1 MLTLKRKKSIVT
13 LLFLLA
19 SAGCPIWFEI
29 RSNEATAQSP
39 QAVDS
44 KMPEVIEA
52 GRRHFEAHCAACHGA
67 DGMGGERGPDMISTE
82 TARRRSANDLSELL
96 RKGMPAA
103 GMPAFQLPERE
114 LQELIAFVRS
124 RSAPAIESAV
134 AGDIAA
140 GAAFFFGKGTCSS
153 CHMVKGQ
160 GGLLGPDLSEL
171 GVERTLLEIEQS
183 LRVPGA
189 RILPGFKLV
198 SARLHNG
205 RRIRGFAKNESN
217 YDLQL
222 QSLDG
227 KLHLLQRREIAEMV
241 RESASLMPEAKTTNE
256 EMRNLLAYL
265 SRLSGA
271 EPIPGAILKSSSS
284 LSGLSGT
291 RDLRSGIS
299 FAGIAAPKP
308 GDWPTYHGHLS
319 GNRHSPLRQIHAGN
333 VARLAPKWIFTIPNA
348 RRLEGTPVVVDGVMY
363 VTTANRAYALDA
375 GSGRQIWRYQRPLTK
390 GLIGDAAGAI
400 NRGVA
405 VLDDKVFMVTDHA
418 HLIALHRL
426 TGKLLWDVEMADY
439 REHYGAT
446 SAPLVVKDLVISGI
460 SGGDEGVRGFLAAYK
475 ASTGERVWRFWTI
488 PAPGEPLSETWVGNA
503 LPPSVVLSHGC
514 AATWLTGTYDARANL
529 LYWTTGNPCPDYNG
543 DERKGDNL
551 YSDSVLAL
559 DPETGTLRWYF
570 QFTPHDLHDW
580 DAQQTPML
588 IDTRFQG
595 RPRHLLAQA
604 NRNGFF
610 YVLDRITGELLLA
623 KPFVDQLTWASGIGP
638 DGRPQLVSGG
648 APTAGGVKA
657 CPAVEGATNW
667 MSTAFNPEAGLFYV
681 MALEKCVIYS
691 KSPEP
696 WEAGKSF
703 YGGGTRDVADFP
715 GRKYL
720 RAIDLQTGKIVWQYS
735 QIGPGNS
742 WGGALSTAGGLVF
755 FGDDSGAF
763 AAVEA
768 KSGKPLWHFHTNE
781 LWKAS
786 PMTYLAGGKQ
796 YVAVAAGSNILAF
809 GLP

>member
-1 MLTLKRKKSIVT
+1 MLNAVKRKKTIIT
-13 LLFLLA
+13 LLFLVAVGYL
-19 SAGCPIWFEI
+19 IRFETT
-29 RSNEATAQSP
+29 SNEAAAQSL
-39 QAVDS
+39 QAGN
-44 KMPEVIEA
+44 PRAIEA
-52 GRRHFEAHCAACHGA
+52 GKRHFEARCAACHGA
-67 DGMGGERGPDMISTE
+67 DGRGGERGPDIISPE
-82 TARRRSANDLSELL
+82 RARRRSADDLSELI

-103 GMPAFQLPERE
+103 GMPAFPLPERE
-114 LQELIAFVRS
+114 MRELVAFIRS
-124 RSAPAIESAV
+124 LSAPAIESEAP
-134 AGDIAA
+134 GDVVA
-140 GAAFFFGKGTCSS
+140 GAAFFFGKGKCSS
-153 CHMVKGQ
+153 CHMIKGR

-171 GVERTLLEIEQS
+171 GIERTLPEIEQS
-183 LRVPGA
+183 LRAPGA
-189 RILPGFKLV
+189 RLTQGFRLV
-198 SARLHNG
+198 SVRLHDG
-205 RRIRGFAKNESN
+205 QRLRGFAKNESN

-227 KLHLLQRREIAEMV
+227 KFHLLQREEIAELT
-241 RESASLMPEAKTTNE
+241 RETASLMPEAQATEE

-271 EPIPGAILKSSSS
+271 EPVAGSTFNSSSGERAS
-284 LSGLSGT
+284 
-291 RDLRSGIS
+291 RDGIS
-299 FAGIAAPKP
+299 FAGIAEPRP

-319 GNRHSPLRQIHAGN
+319 GNRHSPLRQIHTGN
-333 VARLAPKWIFTIPNA
+333 VGELAPKWMFPIPNS
-348 RRLEGTPVVVDGVMY
+348 RRLEVTPVVVDGVMY

-375 GSGRQIWRYQRPLTK
+375 RSGRQIWRYQRPLTK
-390 GLIGDAAGAI
+390 GLVGDAAGGI

-405 VLDDKVFMVTDHA
+405 VLGDKVFMVTDHA

-488 PAPGEPLSETWVGNA
+488 PAPGEPLSETWGGNA
-503 LPPSVVLSHGC
+503 LPHGC
-514 AATWLTGTYDARANL
+514 AATWLTGTYDAQANL

-559 DPETGTLRWYF
+559 EPETGKLRWYY

-588 IDTRFQG
+588 IDAEFQG
-595 RPRHLLAQA
+595 RQRQLLAQA

-623 KPFVDQLTWASGIGP
+623 KPFVEQLTWASGIGP

-648 APTAGGVKA
+648 APTPAGVKA

-667 MSTAFNPEAGLFYV
+667 MSTAYNPETGLFYV

-691 KSPEP
+691 KSPEQ
-696 WEAGKSF
+696 WERGKSF
-703 YGGGTRDVADFP
+703 YGGGTRDAPDEP

-720 RAIDLQTGKIVWQYS
+720 RAIDPQTGKIVWQYP
-735 QIGPGNS
+735 QTGPGNS

-768 KSGKPLWHFHTNE
+768 KSGKPLWYFHTNE
-781 LWKAS
+781 QWKAS

>member
-1 MLTLKRKKSIVT
+1 VKLKRRKAIVT
-13 LLFLLA
+13 LLFLVV
-19 SAGCPIWFEI
+19 SAGYLIWFEM
-29 RSNEATAQSP
+29 SANEAVAQSSRAGDP
-39 QAVDS
+39 
-44 KMPEVIEA
+44 KTLEA
-52 GRRHFEAHCAACHGA
+52 GRQHFDLRCAACHGA
-67 DGMGGERGPDMISTE
+67 DGKGGERGPDIISTE
-82 TARRRSANDLSELL
+82 SARRRSADELGEL
-96 RKGMPAA
+96 IRKGIPTA

-114 LQELIAFVRS
+114 LQELIAFIRYL
-124 RSAPAIESAV
+124 SAPAIESA
-134 AGDIAA
+134 APGDIDA
-140 GAAFFFGKGTCSS
+140 GAAFFFGKGNCSS
-153 CHMVKGQ
+153 CHMVNGR

-171 GVERTLLEIEQS
+171 GIERTLPEIEQS
-183 LRVPGA
+183 FRNPGA
-189 RILPGFKLV
+189 RLTPGFKLV
-198 SARLHNG
+198 SVRLQDG
-205 RRIRGFAKNESN
+205 QRIRGFAKNESN

-227 KLHLLQRREIAEMV
+227 KLRLLRREEIAELI
-241 RESASLMPEAKTTNE
+241 RETASLMPEVKATQE
-256 EMRNLLAYL
+256 EMRDLLAYL

-271 EPIPGAILKSSSS
+271 AAVSAEPVPGPTLNS
-284 LSGLSGT
+284 LSGASESRG
-291 RDLRSGIS
+291 GIS
-299 FAGIAAPKP
+299 FAEIARPKL
-308 GDWPTYHGHLS
+308 GDWPSYHGQLS
-319 GNRHSPLRQIHAGN
+319 GNRHSPLRQIHIGN
-333 VARLAPKWIFTIPNA
+333 VAQLAPKWIFTIPNV
-348 RRLEGTPVVVDGVMY
+348 RRLEVTPVVVDGVMY

-375 GSGRQIWRYQRPLTK
+375 QSGRQIWRYQRPLTR
-390 GLIGDAAGAI
+390 GLVGDAAGAI

-405 VLDDKVFMVTDHA
+405 VLGDKVFMVTDHA

-426 TGKLLWDVEMADY
+426 SGKLLWDAEMADY

-503 LPPSVVLSHGC
+503 LPHGC
-514 AATWLTGTYDARANL
+514 AATWLTGTYDPQANL

-559 DPETGTLRWYF
+559 EPETGKLRWYY

-588 IDTRFQG
+588 IDAQFQG
-595 RPRHLLAQA
+595 RQRKLLAQA

-623 KPFVDQLTWASGIGP
+623 KPFVEQLTWASGIGP
-638 DGRPQLVSGG
+638 DRRPQLLSGA
-648 APTAGGVKA
+648 APTPAGVKA

-667 MSTAFNPEAGLFYV
+667 MSTAYNPETGLFYV
-681 MALEKCVIYS
+681 MALEKCVIYI
-691 KSPEP
+691 KSPAP
-696 WEAGKSF
+696 WERGKSF
-703 YGGGTRDVADFP
+703 YGGGTREAQDEP

-720 RAIDLQTGKIVWQYS
+720 RAIDPQTGKIVWQYPM
-735 QIGPGNS
+735 IGPGNS

-786 PMTYLAGGKQ
+786 PMTYLAGGEQ

-809 GLP
+809 SLP

>member
-1 MLTLKRKKSIVT
+1 MPSAVNKKKTIIA

-19 SAGCPIWFEI
+19 AAVYLIRFEMV
-29 RSNEATAQSP
+29 SNEAAAQSI
-39 QAVDS
+39 QAGDPS
-44 KMPEVIEA
+44 LPGMIEA
-52 GRRHFEAHCAACHGA
+52 GKRHFEARCASCHGA
-67 DGMGGERGPDMISTE
+67 DGKGGERGPDIISPE
-82 TARRRSANDLSELL
+82 RARRRSADELSELI

-114 LQELIAFVRS
+114 MRELVAFIRS
-124 RSAPAIESAV
+124 LSAPAFESA
-134 AGDIAA
+134 APGDVAA
-140 GAAFFFGKGTCSS
+140 GAAFFFGKGNCSS
-153 CHMVKGQ
+153 CHMIKGR
-160 GGLLGPDLSEL
+160 GGLLGRDLSEL
-171 GVERTLLEIEQS
+171 GIERTLPEIEQS
-183 LRVPGA
+183 LRAPGA
-189 RILPGFKLV
+189 RLTAGFKLV
-198 SARLHNG
+198 SALLRNG
-205 RRIRGFAKNESN
+205 ERARGFVKNESD

-227 KLHLLQRREIAEMV
+227 KLRLLQREEIAELI
-241 RESASLMPEAKTTNE
+241 RETASLMPEVKATPE

-271 EPIPGAILKSSSS
+271 EAVTGPAFDSSSGES
-284 LSGLSGT
+284 SS
-291 RDLRSGIS
+291 RAGIS
-299 FAGIAAPKP
+299 FAEIAEPGP

-319 GNRHSPLRQIHAGN
+319 GNRHSPLRQINTGN
-333 VARLAPKWIFTIPNA
+333 VSQLAPKWIFPIPNS
-348 RRLEGTPVVVDGVMY
+348 RRLQVTPVVVDGVMY
-363 VTTANRAYALDA
+363 VTAANRAYALDA
-375 GSGRQIWRYQRPLTK
+375 RSGRQIWRYQRPLTK
-390 GLIGDAAGAI
+390 GMVGDAAGGI

-405 VLDDKVFMVTDHA
+405 VLGDKVFMVTDNA
-418 HLIALHRL
+418 HLIALHSL
-426 TGKLLWDVEMADY
+426 TGRLLWDVEMADY

-446 SAPLVVKDLVISGI
+446 SAPLVVKDLVISGV
-460 SGGDEGVRGFLAAYK
+460 SGGDEGVRGFIDAYK

-488 PAPGEPLSETWVGNA
+488 PAPGEPLSETWAGST
-503 LPPSVVLSHGC
+503 LPHSAVLKHGC
-514 AATWLTGTYDARANL
+514 AATWLTGTYDAQANL

-551 YSDSVLAL
+551 YSDSALAL
-559 DPETGTLRWYF
+559 EPETGKLRWYY
-570 QFTPHDLHDW
+570 QYTPHDLHDW

-588 IDTRFQG
+588 IDAEFQG
-595 RPRHLLAQA
+595 RRRQLLAQA

-623 KPFVDQLTWASGIGP
+623 KPFVERLTWASGIGA

-648 APTAGGVKA
+648 APTPSGVKT

-667 MSTAFNPEAGLFYV
+667 MSTAYNPETGLFYV

-691 KSPEP
+691 KSPEQ
-696 WEAGKSF
+696 WERGKSF
-703 YGGGTRDVADFP
+703 YGGGTRDAPDET

-720 RAIDLQTGKIVWQYS
+720 RAIDVQTGKIVWEYQ

-763 AAVEA
+763 AAVDA

-781 LWKAS
+781 SWKAS
-786 PMTYLAGGKQ
+786 PMTYVAGGKQ

>member
-1 MLTLKRKKSIVT
+1 MTLKRNKTIIT
-13 LLFLLA
+13 LLFLTA
-19 SAGCPIWFEI
+19 FAGCLNHFEMI
-29 RSNEATAQSP
+29 STEAAAQSP
-39 QAVDS
+39 RAIDP
-44 KMPEVIEA
+44 KLIEA
-52 GRRHFEAHCAACHGA
+52 GRRHFEARCAACHGA
-67 DGMGGERGPDMISTE
+67 DGKGGERGPDIISSE
-82 TARRRSANDLSELL
+82 IARRRSAAELGEL
-96 RKGMPAA
+96 IRKGIPSG
-103 GMPAFQLPERE
+103 GMPAFQLPENEMRE
-114 LQELIAFVRS
+114 LVAFVRS
-124 RSAPAIESAV
+124 LSVPATENAAP
-134 AGDIAA
+134 GDVAA
-140 GAAFFFGKGTCSS
+140 GAAFFFGKGKCSS
-153 CHMVKGQ
+153 CHTVKGR
-160 GGLLGPDLSEL
+160 GGMIGPDLSEI
-171 GVERTLLEIEQS
+171 GAERTLPDIEQS
-183 LRVPGA
+183 LRNPGA
-189 RILPGFKLV
+189 RLAPGFKV
-198 SARLHNG
+198 ISARLRDG
-205 RRIRGFAKNESN
+205 QRLRGFVKNESN

-227 KLHLLQRREIAEMV
+227 ELRLLQRQEIAEIT
-241 RESASLMPEAKTTNE
+241 RETESLMPEVKATPE

-265 SRLSGA
+265 SRLSGV
-271 EPIPGAILKSSSS
+271 EPSPGATSDFSP
-284 LSGLSGT
+284 GEGVR
-291 RDLRSGIS
+291 RDGIS
-299 FAGIAAPKP
+299 FAEIVEPKP

-319 GNRHSPLRQIHAGN
+319 GNRHSPLRQIHTGN
-333 VARLAPKWIFTIPNA
+333 VAQLAPKWIFPIPNA
-348 RRLEGTPVVVDGVMY
+348 RRLEVTPVVVDGVMY

-375 GSGRQIWRYQRPLTK
+375 RSGRQIWRYQRPLTR
-390 GLIGDAAGAI
+390 GLVGDAAGAI

-405 VLDDKVFMVTDHA
+405 VLGDKVFMVTDHA

-426 TGKLLWDVEMADY
+426 TGRLLWDVEMADY

-446 SAPLVVKDLVISGI
+446 AAPLVVNDLVISGI

-514 AATWLTGTYDARANL
+514 AATWLTGTYDAQANL

-559 DPETGTLRWYF
+559 EPATGKLRWYY

-588 IDTRFQG
+588 IDAEFQG
-595 RPRHLLAQA
+595 RRRRLLAQA

-610 YVLDRITGELLLA
+610 YVLDRISGELLLA
-623 KPFVDQLTWASGIGP
+623 KPFVEQLTWASGIGP
-638 DGRPQLVSGG
+638 DGRPQLLSGG
-648 APTAGGVKA
+648 APTPAGVKT

-696 WEAGKSF
+696 WQRGKSF
-703 YGGGTRDVADFP
+703 YGGGTKDAPDEP

-720 RAIDLQTGKIVWQYS
+720 RAIDPQTGKIVWQYP

-768 KSGKPLWHFHTNE
+768 KSGKPLWYFHTNE

-786 PMTYLAGGKQ
+786 PMTYVAGGKQ
-796 YVAVAAGSNILAF
+796 YVAVASGSNILAF

>member
-1 MLTLKRKKSIVT
+1 MKRKKTIIT

-19 SAGCPIWFEI
+19 AAGYLIRFETI
-29 RSNEATAQSP
+29 SNDAAAQSV
-39 QAVDS
+39 QAGD
-44 KMPEVIEA
+44 PGVIEA
-52 GRRHFEAHCAACHGA
+52 GKRHYEARCAACHGA
-67 DGMGGERGPDMISTE
+67 DGKGGERGPDIISPE
-82 TARRRSANDLSELL
+82 RARRRSADDLSELI
-96 RKGMPAA
+96 RKGIPAA
-103 GMPAFQLPERE
+103 GMPAFPLPERE
-114 LQELIAFVRS
+114 MRELVAFVRS
-124 RSAPAIESAV
+124 LSAPAIENA
-134 AGDIAA
+134 APGDVAA
-140 GAAFFFGKGTCSS
+140 GAAFFFGKGNCSS
-153 CHMVKGQ
+153 CHVVKGR

-171 GVERTLLEIEQS
+171 GAERTLSEIEQS
-183 LRVPGA
+183 LRAPGA
-189 RILPGFKLV
+189 RLTQGFRLV
-198 SARLHNG
+198 SARLHDG
-205 RRIRGFAKNESN
+205 QRLRGFARNESN

-227 KLHLLQRREIAEMV
+227 KLRLLQRQEIAELTHETV
-241 RESASLMPEAKTTNE
+241 SLMPEVKATQE

-271 EPIPGAILKSSSS
+271 EPVAGATFNSSSGEGVS
-284 LSGLSGT
+284 RG
-291 RDLRSGIS
+291 GIS
-299 FAGIAAPKP
+299 FTEIAEPRP

-319 GNRHSPLRQIHAGN
+319 GNRHSPLRQIHTGN
-333 VARLAPKWIFTIPNA
+333 VAQLAPKWIFSIPNS
-348 RRLEGTPVVVDGVMY
+348 RRLEVTPVVVDGVMY

-375 GSGRQIWRYQRPLTK
+375 RSGRQIWRYQRPLTR
-390 GLIGDAAGAI
+390 GLVGDAAGAI

-405 VLDDKVFMVTDHA
+405 VLGDKVFMVTDHA

-446 SAPLVVKDLVISGI
+446 SAPLVVKDLVISGV

-503 LPPSVVLSHGC
+503 LPHGC
-514 AATWLTGTYDARANL
+514 AATWLTGTYDAQANL

-559 DPETGTLRWYF
+559 EPETGKLRWHY
-570 QFTPHDLHDW
+570 QYTPHDLHDW

-588 IDTRFQG
+588 IDAEFQG
-595 RPRHLLAQA
+595 RKRQLLAQA

-610 YVLDRITGELLLA
+610 YVLDRITGKLLLA
-623 KPFVDQLTWASGIGP
+623 KPFVEQLTWASGIGP
-638 DGRPQLVSGG
+638 DGRPQLVSGNL
-648 APTAGGVKA
+648 PTPAGTKS

-667 MSTAFNPEAGLFYV
+667 MSTAYNPEAGLFYV

-691 KSPEP
+691 KSPQP
-696 WEAGKSF
+696 WERGKSF
-703 YGGGTRDVADFP
+703 YGGATRDAPDEP

-720 RAIDLQTGKIVWQYS
+720 RAIDVQTGKTIWQYP

-763 AAVEA
+763 AAVDA
-768 KSGKPLWHFHTNE
+768 KSGKPLWYFHTNE

-786 PMTYLAGGKQ
+786 PMTYVAGGKQ

-809 GLP
+809 GLPQ

>member
-1 MLTLKRKKSIVT
+1 VKLKRKKAIAT
-13 LLFLLA
+13 LLFLMASVGCLA
-19 SAGCPIWFEI
+19 GFEMAA
-29 RSNEATAQSP
+29 NEAASQNPGS
-39 QAVDS
+39 VDL
-44 KMPEVIEA
+44 EA
-52 GRRHFEAHCAACHGA
+52 GRRHFEARCAACHGA
-67 DGMGGERGPDMISTE
+67 DGRGGERGPDIISPQR
-82 TARRRSANDLSELL
+82 ARRRSADELGDLI
-96 RKGMPAA
+96 RRGMPAA
-103 GMPAFQLPERE
+103 GMPGFQLPERE
-114 LQELIAFVRS
+114 MRELVGFIRS
-124 RSAPAIESAV
+124 LTAPAIESA
-134 AGDIAA
+134 ALGDVAA
-140 GAAFFFGKGTCSS
+140 GEAFFFGKGNCSS
-153 CHMVKGQ
+153 CHMVKGR
-160 GGLLGPDLSEL
+160 GGMLGPDLSEL
-171 GVERTLLEIEQS
+171 GAERTLPEIEQS
-183 LRVPGA
+183 LQNPGA
-189 RILPGFKLV
+189 RLSPEFKLV
-198 SARLHNG
+198 SARLRDG
-205 RRIRGFAKNESN
+205 QQLRGFARNESN

-227 KLHLLQRREIAEMV
+227 TLRFLQREEIVELV
-241 RESASLMPEAKTTNE
+241 RETASLMPEVKATE
-256 EMRNLLAYL
+256 VEMRDLIAYL
-265 SRLSGA
+265 SRLSGEAAVSA
-271 EPIPGAILKSSSS
+271 ESV
-284 LSGLSGT
+284 SGVSKNP
-291 RDLRSGIS
+291 SGIS
-299 FAGIAAPKP
+299 FAEIAEPKL

-333 VARLAPKWIFTIPNA
+333 VAQLAPKWIFSIPNA
-348 RRLEGTPVVVDGVMY
+348 RRLQVTPVVVDGVMY

-375 GSGRQIWRYQRPLTK
+375 RSGRQIWRYQRPLTK
-390 GLIGDAAGAI
+390 GLVGDAAGGI

-405 VLDDKVFMVTDHA
+405 VLGDKVFMVTDHA

-446 SAPLVVKDLVISGI
+446 AAPLVVKDLVISGI
-460 SGGDEGVRGFLAAYK
+460 SGGDEGARGFLAAYK
-475 ASTGERVWRFWTI
+475 TSTGERVWRFWTI

-503 LPPSVVLSHGC
+503 LPHGC
-514 AATWLTGTYDARANL
+514 ATTWLTGTYDARANL

-559 DPETGTLRWYF
+559 EPETGKLRWYY
-570 QFTPHDLHDW
+570 QYTPHDLHDW

-588 IDTRFQG
+588 IDAEFQG
-595 RPRHLLAQA
+595 RRRQLLAQA

-623 KPFVDQLTWASGIGP
+623 KPFVEQLTWASGIGT
-638 DGRPQLVSGG
+638 DGRPQLVSGN
-648 APTAGGVKA
+648 APTPAGVKT

-667 MSTAFNPEAGLFYV
+667 MSTAYNPETGLFYV
-681 MALEKCVIYS
+681 MALEKCVIYN

-696 WEAGKSF
+696 WERGKSF
-703 YGGGTRDVADFP
+703 YGGATRDASDEP

-720 RAIDLQTGKIVWQYS
+720 RAIDVQTGKIVWQYA

-755 FGDDSGAF
+755 FGEDSGAF

-768 KSGKPLWHFHTNE
+768 KSGKPLWYFHTNE

-786 PMTYLAGGKQ
+786 PMTYVAGGKQ

-809 GLP
+809 RLP

>member
-1 MLTLKRKKSIVT
+1 VKLKNKKAIAT
-13 LLFLLA
+13 LLCLMIL
-19 SAGCPIWFEI
+19 AGCLIGFEAPT
-29 RSNEATAQSP
+29 NEAAAQSSQLGDP
-39 QAVDS
+39 KAL
-44 KMPEVIEA
+44 EV
-52 GRRHFEAHCAACHGA
+52 GKRHFEAHCAACHGA
-67 DGMGGERGPDMISTE
+67 DGRGGERGPDIISPE
-82 TARRRSANDLSELL
+82 RARRRSADELSELI
-96 RKGMPAA
+96 RRGMPAA
-103 GMPAFQLPERE
+103 GMPAFQLPDGEMRE
-114 LQELIAFVRS
+114 LVAFIRS
-124 RSAPAIESAV
+124 LTAPAVESVV
-134 AGDIAA
+134 AGDVAA
-140 GAAFFFGKGTCSS
+140 GEAFFFGKGNCFS
-153 CHMVKGQ
+153 CHTVKGR
-160 GGLLGPDLSEL
+160 GGMRGPDLSEL
-171 GVERTLLEIEQS
+171 GGERALPEIEQS
-183 LRVPGA
+183 LRNPGA
-189 RILPGFKLV
+189 RLSPGFKLV
-198 SARLHNG
+198 SVRLRDG
-205 RRIRGFAKNESN
+205 QRIRGFARNESN

-227 KLHLLQRREIAEMV
+227 KLRLLQREEIVEITRET
-241 RESASLMPEAKTTNE
+241 ASLMPQVKATEA

-265 SRLSGA
+265 SRLSGEA
-271 EPIPGAILKSSSS
+271 VSAGPVSGA
-284 LSGLSGT
+284 SGG
-291 RDLRSGIS
+291 GIS
-299 FAGIAAPKP
+299 FAEIAEPKL
-308 GDWPTYHGHLS
+308 GDWPTYHGQLS

-333 VARLAPKWIFTIPNA
+333 VAQLAPKWVFSIPNA
-348 RRLEGTPVVVDGVMY
+348 RRLEVTPVVVDGVMY

-375 GSGRQIWRYQRPLTK
+375 RSGRQIWRYQRPLTK
-390 GLIGDAAGAI
+390 GLVGDAAGGI

-405 VLDDKVFMVTDHA
+405 VLGDKVFMATDHA

-446 SAPLVVKDLVISGI
+446 AAPLVVNDLVISGI

-503 LPPSVVLSHGC
+503 LPHGC
-514 AATWLTGTYDARANL
+514 ATTWLTGTYDARANL

-559 DPETGTLRWYF
+559 EPETGKLRWYY
-570 QFTPHDLHDW
+570 QYTPHDLHDW

-588 IDTRFQG
+588 IDAEFQG
-595 RPRHLLAQA
+595 RRRQLLAQA

-623 KPFVDQLTWASGIGP
+623 KPFVEQLTWASGIGP
-638 DGRPQLVSGG
+638 DGRPQLVGG
-648 APTAGGVKA
+648 NAPTPAGVKT

-667 MSTAFNPEAGLFYV
+667 MSTAYNPETRLFYV

-696 WEAGKSF
+696 WERGKSF
-703 YGGGTRDVADFP
+703 YGGATRDAPDEP

-720 RAIDLQTGKIVWQYS
+720 RAIDVQTGKIVWQYP

-768 KSGKPLWHFHTNE
+768 KSGKPLWYFHTNE

-786 PMTYLAGGKQ
+786 PMTYVAGGKQ
-796 YVAVAAGSNILAF
+796 FVAVAAGSNILAF

>member
-1 MLTLKRKKSIVT
+1 MLSVVNRKKTIIM
-13 LLFLLA
+13 LLFLMAAVGYL
-19 SAGCPIWFEI
+19 IRFEAP
-29 RSNEATAQSP
+29 SNEAAAKSAQ
-39 QAVDS
+39 VGDS
-44 KMPEVIEA
+44 KATEA
-52 GRRHFEAHCAACHGA
+52 GKRHFEARCAACHGA
-67 DGMGGERGPDMISTE
+67 DGKGGERGPDIISTE
-82 TARRRSANDLSELL
+82 RARRRSADDLSELI
-96 RKGMPAA
+96 RKGVPAA

-114 LQELIAFVRS
+114 LQELVAFIHS
-124 RSAPAIESAV
+124 LSTPAIEN
-134 AGDIAA
+134 AGLGDVAA
-140 GAAFFFGKGTCSS
+140 GAAFFFGKGNCSS
-153 CHMVKGQ
+153 CHMVKGR
-160 GGLLGPDLSEL
+160 GGLLGPDLSDL
-171 GVERTLLEIEQS
+171 GIERTLPEIEQS
-183 LRVPGA
+183 LRAPGA
-189 RILPGFKLV
+189 RLTPGFSLV
-198 SARLHNG
+198 SARLHDG
-205 RRIRGFAKNESN
+205 QRLRGFAKNESN

-227 KLHLLQRREIAEMV
+227 KLRLLQREEITELIRETG
-241 RESASLMPEAKTTNE
+241 SLMPEVKATQE
-256 EMRNLLAYL
+256 EMRNLLSYL

-271 EPIPGAILKSSSS
+271 EPITGSTINSSFDE
-284 LSGLSGT
+284 
-291 RDLRSGIS
+291 RVNQDGIS
-299 FAGIAAPKP
+299 FAEIAEPRL

-319 GNRHSPLRQIHAGN
+319 GNRHSSLQQIHVSN
-333 VARLAPKWIFTIPNA
+333 VAQLAPKWIFSIPNA
-348 RRLEGTPVVVDGVMY
+348 RRLEVTPVVVDGVMY
-363 VTTANRAYALDA
+363 VTNANRAYALDA
-375 GSGRQIWRYQRPLTK
+375 RSGRQIWRYQRPLTK
-390 GLIGDAAGAI
+390 NLVGDAAGGI
-400 NRGVA
+400 NRGIA
-405 VLDDKVFMVTDHA
+405 ILGDKVFMVTDHA

-426 TGKLLWDVEMADY
+426 TGRLLWDVEMADY

-475 ASTGERVWRFWTI
+475 VTTGERVWRFWTI

-503 LPPSVVLSHGC
+503 LPHGC
-514 AATWLTGTYDARANL
+514 AATWLTGAYDAKANL

-559 DPETGTLRWYF
+559 EPETGKLRWHY

-588 IDTRFQG
+588 IDAEFKG
-595 RPRHLLAQA
+595 RQRQLLAQA

-610 YVLDRITGELLLA
+610 YILDRKTGELLLA
-623 KPFVDQLTWASGIGP
+623 KPFIEQLTWASGIGT
-638 DGRPQLVSGG
+638 DGRPQLIKDG
-648 APTAGGVKA
+648 APTPAGVKT

-667 MSTAFNPEAGLFYV
+667 MSTAYNPETGLFYV
-681 MALEKCVIYS
+681 MALEKCVVYS

-696 WEAGKSF
+696 WERGKSF
-703 YGGGTRDVADFP
+703 YGGGTREAPDES

-720 RAIDLQTGKIVWQYS
+720 RAIDVQTGKIAWQYP

-763 AAVEA
+763 AVVEA
-768 KSGKPLWHFHTNE
+768 KSGKPLWYFHTNE

>member
-1 MLTLKRKKSIVT
+1 MKTTRVLITIFLPAI
-13 LLFLLA
+13 FLLPLV
-19 SAGCPIWFEI
+19 C
-29 RSNEATAQSP
+29 ATGDPGFGMALRQVAAQSLRATDP
-39 QAVDS
+39 Q
-44 KMPEVIEA
+44 MIEA
-52 GRRHFEAHCAACHGA
+52 GRRHFEARCAACHGA
-67 DGMGGERGPDMISTE
+67 DGKGGERGPDVISTNS
-82 TARRRSANDLSELL
+82 ARRRSADELGEL
-96 RKGMPAA
+96 IRRGMPAA
-103 GMPAFQLPERE
+103 GMPAFQLPEKEMRE
-114 LQELIAFVRS
+114 LVAFVRYL
-124 RSAPAIESAV
+124 SAPAIESA
-134 AGDIAA
+134 APGDVAA
-140 GAAFFFGKGTCSS
+140 GEAFFFGKGNCAS
-153 CHMVKGQ
+153 CHMVKGR

-171 GVERTLLEIEQS
+171 GVERTLPEIEQS
-183 LRVPGA
+183 LRNPGA
-189 RILPGFKLV
+189 RLSPGFRLV
-198 SARLHNG
+198 SARLQNG
-205 RRIRGFAKNESN
+205 ERIRGFAKNESN

-227 KLHLLQRREIAEMV
+227 KLRLLQHEEIVELIRET
-241 RESASLMPEAKTTNE
+241 ASLMPEAKATE
-256 EMRNLLAYL
+256 VEMRNLLAYL
-265 SRLSGA
+265 SRLSGESVASAKPVSVSGASENGVSFAEIA
-271 EPIPGAILKSSSS
+271 EPKLGE
-284 LSGLSGT
+284 
-291 RDLRSGIS
+291 
-299 FAGIAAPKP
+299 
-308 GDWPTYHGHLS
+308 WPTYHGQLS
-319 GNRHSPLRQIHAGN
+319 GNRHSPLRQIHTGN
-333 VARLAPKWIFTIPNA
+333 VAQLAPKWIFSIPNA
-348 RRLEGTPVVVDGVMY
+348 RRLEVTPVVVDGVMY

-375 GSGRQIWRYQRPLTK
+375 RSGRQIWRYQRPLTK
-390 GLIGDAAGAI
+390 GLVGDAASGI

-405 VLDDKVFMVTDHA
+405 VLGDKVFMVTDHA

-426 TGKLLWDVEMADY
+426 TGRLLWDVEMADY

-446 SAPLVVKDLVISGI
+446 AAPLVVNDLVISGI
-460 SGGDEGVRGFLAAYK
+460 SGGDEGARGFLAAYK

-503 LPPSVVLSHGC
+503 LPHGC
-514 AATWLTGTYDARANL
+514 ATTWLTGTYDAQANL

-559 DPETGTLRWYF
+559 EPETGKLRWYY
-570 QFTPHDLHDW
+570 QYTPHDLHDW

-588 IDTRFQG
+588 IDAEFQG
-595 RPRHLLAQA
+595 RRRRLLAQA

-623 KPFVDQLTWASGIGP
+623 KPFVEQLTWASGIGP
-638 DGRPQLVSGG
+638 DGRPQLVSGN
-648 APTAGGVKA
+648 APTPAGVKT

-667 MSTAFNPEAGLFYV
+667 MSTAYNPETGLFYV

-696 WEAGKSF
+696 WERGKSF
-703 YGGGTRDVADFP
+703 YGGATRDAPDEP

-720 RAIDLQTGKIVWQYS
+720 RAIDVQTGRIVWQYL
-735 QIGPGNS
+735 QVGPGNS

-768 KSGKPLWHFHTNE
+768 KSGKPLWYFHTNE